1 MWPVEPNHRK
11 QFFNFTFVSISKP
24 AMMNKLLP
32 VFLLAWITTIASAQ
46 ETKSNEYR
54 TALGI
59 RLSNNDAIVN
69 NSITI
74 KHFFNRNMAIEGLLS
89 FGDPVAIGA
98 LIELHRPVGGASGL
112 RWLYGG
118 GAYYGFG
125 SPNNFGAQGI
135 LGLDYKIGSIPLNLS
150 LDWKPELNFISD
162 FGFEPAAVGF
172 SARFAIR

>member
-1 MWPVEPNHRK
+1 MIK
-11 QFFNFTFVSISKP
+11 
-24 AMMNKLLP
+24 KLLI
-32 VFLLAWITTIASAQ
+32 VFAFTWCTTFASAQ
-46 ETKSNEYR
+46 ETTTQEYR

-69 NSITI
+69 NSITV
-74 KHFFNRNMAIEGLLS
+74 KHFFSSNMAIEGLLS

-98 LIELHRPVGGASGL
+98 MIQLHRPIGNASGL

-118 GAYYGFG
+118 GAYFGFG

-150 LDWKPELNFISD
+150 LDWKPELNFVED

-172 SARFAIR
+172 SARFTIN